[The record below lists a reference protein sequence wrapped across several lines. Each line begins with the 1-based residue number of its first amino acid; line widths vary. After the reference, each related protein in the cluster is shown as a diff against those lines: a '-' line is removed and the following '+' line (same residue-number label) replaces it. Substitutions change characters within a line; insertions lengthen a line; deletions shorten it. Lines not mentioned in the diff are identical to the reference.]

1 MIFAL
6 VTALL
11 LSGTPH
17 PTPKQA
23 PKVEQKTKD
32 QYRAELLSNLH
43 KAEKEPGAGKLMNVF
58 WDIESGKDST
68 DLAIALIE
76 SEDGQMVILFYR
88 EGGAGW
94 HAGPMLMGM
103 DMMIKLEK
111 VEISVPDAGVD
122 KTKK

>member
-32 QYRAELLSNLH
+32 QYRAELLANLH
-43 KAEKEPGAGKLMNVF
+43 KAEKDPQAGKLLNVF
-58 WDIESGKDST
+58 WDLESSKDT
-68 DLAIALIE
+68 RDMACALIE
-76 SEDGQMVILFYR
+76 SEDGQMLILFYR
-88 EGGAGW
+88 DGGDWQSGT
-94 HAGPMLMGM
+94 MLMGM
-103 DMMIKLEK
+103 DMMVKLEH